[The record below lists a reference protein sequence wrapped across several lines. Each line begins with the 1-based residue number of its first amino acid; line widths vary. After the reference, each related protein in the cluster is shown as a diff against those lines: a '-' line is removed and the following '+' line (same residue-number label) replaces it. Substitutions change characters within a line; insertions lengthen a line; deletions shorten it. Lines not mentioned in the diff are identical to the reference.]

1 MSDSVSEHRPPAA
14 ADSVA
19 TLRCE
24 RVVREYTR
32 GSDSFFSRGSDAPT
46 VRALDGVSLSVSTGE
61 FVAIAG
67 PSGSGKSTLLHLLA
81 ALDTPTRGDIR
92 VAGTDVRSLSN
103 RGRTKLRRDTI
114 GIVFQHFHLLPS
126 LSARGN
132 VALPLIER
140 GASKRDRRARAEDL
154 LEQVGL
160 GDRAGHKPGE
170 LSGGEQQRV
179 AIARALVSDPAVLI
193 ADEPTGEL
201 DTETGQRVLDYIEQT
216 ATERAVVVATHDE
229 HVIERADRVVRLR
242 DGHVVSDG

>member
-14 ADSVA
+14 ADSAA

-24 RVVREYTR
+24 QVVREYTR
-32 GSDSFFSRGSDAPT
+32 GSDSLFSRGSDAPT
-46 VRALDGVSLSVSTGE
+46 VRALDGVSISVSTGE

-81 ALDTPTRGDIR
+81 ALDTPTRGDVRI
-92 VAGTDVRSLSN
+92 AGTDVRSLSN

-140 GASKRDRRARAEDL
+140 GVSKRDRRARAEEL
-154 LEQVGL
+154 LERVGL

>member
-1 MSDSVSEHRPPAA
+1 MSDSVSEHRLSPPDEAPP
-14 ADSVA
+14 
-19 TLRCE
+19 TLSCRD
-24 RVVREYTR
+24 VVREYTR
-32 GSDSFFSRGSDAPT
+32 GSNSVFASNSDAPT
-46 VRALDGVSLSVSTGE
+46 VRALDSVSVSISTGE

-81 ALDTPTRGDIR
+81 ALDTPDSGDVS
-92 VAGTDVRSLSN
+92 VAGTDVTSLSN
-103 RGRTKLRRDTI
+103 RGRTRLRRDAI

-126 LSARGN
+126 LAARSN
-132 VALPLIER
+132 VALPLVEH
-140 GASKRDRRARAEDL
+140 GVSKRARRERADEL

-160 GDRAGHKPGE
+160 GDRIDHKPGE

-179 AIARALVSDPAVLI
+179 AIARALVADPAVLV

-201 DTETGQRVLDYIEQT
+201 DTETGQRVLDYVEQT

-242 DGHVVSDG
+242 DGRVVNDG

>member
-1 MSDSVSEHRPPAA
+1 MADSVSEHRPRSVDDAA
-14 ADSVA
+14 TA
-19 TLRCE
+19 LHCE
-24 RVVREYTR
+24 RVVREYSR
-32 GSDSFFSRGSDAPT
+32 GPDSLFSRGSDAPT
-46 VRALDGVSLSVSTGE
+46 VRALDGVSLSISTGE

-81 ALDTPTRGDIR
+81 ALDTPTQGDVT
-92 VAGTDVRSLSN
+92 VAETDVRSLSA

-140 GASKRDRRARAEDL
+140 GVSKRGRRKRADEL

-160 GDRAGHKPGE
+160 ADRAGHKPGE

-216 ATERAVVVATHDE
+216 ASDRAVVVATHDD
-229 HVIERADRVVRLR
+229 HVIDRADRVVRLR
-242 DGHVVSDG
+242 DGVVVSDE